1 MSAFITSMIARIG
14 EAVMDREQAAADEAQ
29 YQKEQ
34 RQSMVH
40 RRAEE
45 IHAKRIALLSAED
58 TAVALE
64 RLSTYPKCIEMMRA
78 ELAVSN
84 AAFGEMMAWLMR
96 NALFTDSLSQAW
108 AEFDKMDAEQGEL
121 H

>member
-1 MSAFITSMIARIG
+1 MNVRAIPAHVEFATDTLKNA
-14 EAVMDREQAAADEAQ
+14 QDEAQ

-34 RQSMVH
+34 RQALVH

-45 IHAKRIALLSAED
+45 IHAKRIAHLSAED
-58 TAVALE
+58 IAVALE
-64 RLSTYPKCIEMMRA
+64 RLSTYPKCIALMRA
-78 ELAVSN
+78 DLAISV
-84 AAFGEMMAWLMR
+84 AAFGETMAGLMR

-121 H
+121 N